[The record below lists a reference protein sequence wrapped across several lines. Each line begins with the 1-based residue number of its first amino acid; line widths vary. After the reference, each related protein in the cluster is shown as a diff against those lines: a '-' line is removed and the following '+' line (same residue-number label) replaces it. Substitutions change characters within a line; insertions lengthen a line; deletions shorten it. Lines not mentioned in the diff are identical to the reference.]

1 MCPAPAPN
9 GSRLERSWYVLHM
22 YSAAAR
28 TPVGGHASL
37 PCRWPA
43 GANMTAHGRTVRS
56 AGRYI
61 WTRTAARMERI
72 AASAINLV
80 SYLILIWTYIE
91 RLYEVKF

>member
-1 MCPAPAPN
+1 VSS
-9 GSRLERSWYVLHM
+9 SRAQRLAVGTLLVRTVLHM
-22 YSAAAR
+22 YIAAAR
-28 TPVGGHASL
+28 TPVGGMPA
-37 PCRWPA
+37 CRA

-80 SYLILIWTYIE
+80 SYLIWTYSQ